1 MSTLL
6 FSLSLGQLATGTAL
20 MIIGSLAACLLT
32 MSQWFIHRRAI
43 ATGFLVSVTILLS
56 FYTWAF
62 AITIIHSQAGIFIL
76 NDHHFGWF
84 VLVCLGLGAIGVGRT
99 YRYTLLPLMIA
110 LLFLLPP
117 VINLGGV
124 WVVLTAGAFSTSWL
138 CVQVWRE
145 WQLLMHDLSPFSVK
159 EALDRLE
166 HGVLFSDSRGHNKLV
181 NLRMERLLSSLNLSP
196 LTRYGTLGKQLRQL
210 ATDKIV
216 IGDSYSTPA
225 KSEAEVSENT
235 SFRIDDSQGKTWI
248 LRRTQISDKH
258 RYFTQLI
265 ALDVTNYMT
274 LSQKLSDG
282 INDLQ
287 ARQKR
292 LAKETVRLEKA
303 LTSNLVLQTRCS
315 IHDVLSQ
322 RISFVHRFLEDGVA
336 DGERLLQLQRL
347 LANLPTDLTHNRQ
360 QIPASVWLNS
370 LQTLASAVKLD
381 LQIEGQLPTDEHKA
395 HLFLRVLR
403 EAITNVLIHT
413 TATEMQVK
421 LGQDTQKYCLEISNP
436 GTVSSPVSYG
446 TGLSGLEARL
456 EAAGG
461 SLQVLTIPIFT
472 LKAYLPKPR

>member
-1 MSTLL
+1 
-6 FSLSLGQLATGTAL
+6 
-20 MIIGSLAACLLT
+20 
-32 MSQWFIHRRAI
+32 
-43 ATGFLVSVTILLS
+43 
-56 FYTWAF
+56 
-62 AITIIHSQAGIFIL
+62 
-76 NDHHFGWF
+76 
-84 VLVCLGLGAIGVGRT
+84 
-99 YRYTLLPLMIA
+99 
-110 LLFLLPP
+110 
-117 VINLGGV
+117 
-124 WVVLTAGAFSTSWL
+124 
-138 CVQVWRE
+138 
-145 WQLLMHDLSPFSVK
+145 MHDLSPFSVK

-225 KSEAEVSENT
+225 KSEAEAAENI

-274 LSQKLSDG
+274 LSQELSDE

-292 LAKETVRLEKA
+292 LAKETVRLEEA

-336 DGERLLQLQRL
+336 DGERLSQLQRL

-370 LQTLASAVKLD
+370 LQTLVSAVKLD

-421 LGQDTQKYCLEISNP
+421 LGQDGQKYCLEISNP

-461 SLQVLTIPIFT
+461 SLQVLSIPIFT